1 MELSHS
7 VYDWLICILWA
18 ESKSNSKKN
27 KIWNETLDCKAIQGN
42 KIETVVF
49 DFMVFF
55 KRIIDQIWNGDL
67 IQIVG
72 YLLWKLLAFI
82 VYYYLLAINWVAMFF
97 IKRNF
102 NFNLV
107 KKLSWSMFISD
118 DSWMVS
124 EVNIGYLFI
133 SNYRNNAIH
142 FMFNRSSRRHYKI
155 R

>member
-1 MELSHS
+1 MTGWF
-7 VYDWLICILWA
+7 VYCGRSLNLTV
-18 ESKSNSKKN
+18 KN
-27 KIWNETLDCKAIQGN
+27 QIWNETFDCKAIQGN

-97 IKRNF
+97 
-102 NFNLV
+102 
-107 KKLSWSMFISD
+107 
-118 DSWMVS
+118 
-124 EVNIGYLFI
+124 YQT
-133 SNYRNNAIH
+133 
-142 FMFNRSSRRHYKI
+142 
-155 R
+155 